1 MRERAQISL
10 AAGIV
15 TGSALAGLLGLPF
28 WVFLP
33 GGVSLSLISLW
44 DQEKLRPRFAAVGA
58 TSMLASANLA
68 SLADSCLVTGAAW
81 CVGAAFRF
89 VLQSV

>member
-1 MRERAQISL
+1 MKERAQIAL

-15 TGSALAGLLGLPF
+15 AGSAIAGLLGVSF
-28 WVFLP
+28 WVFMAC
-33 GGVSLSLISLW
+33 GISLSLISLW

-58 TSMLASANLA
+58 TSMLTMANLA

-81 CVGAAFRF
+81 CVGVVFRF